1 MAAQTE
7 FPMFCERQN
16 SKHRHIVANF
26 GKKHLCDFALGGP
39 RGATMVGAERKYG
52 IFGVFYTLYTQVLA
66 AFI

>member
-7 FPMFCERQN
+7 FPMFCERD
-16 SKHRHIVANF
+16 
-26 GKKHLCDFALGGP
+26 KKHLWDFALGGP

-52 IFGVFYTLYTQVLA
+52 IFGVFYTLYTQVLV